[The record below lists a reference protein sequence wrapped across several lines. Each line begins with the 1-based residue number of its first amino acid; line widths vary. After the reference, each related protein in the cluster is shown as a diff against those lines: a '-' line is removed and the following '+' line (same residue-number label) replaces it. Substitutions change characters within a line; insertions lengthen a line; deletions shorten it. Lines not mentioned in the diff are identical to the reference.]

1 MICCAFCHV
10 FDQGMAFVS
19 DVCRLSFLNKKT
31 KCYTS
36 PGSGVAA
43 AAASSIGI
51 EVHGS
56 VGFLLDGR

>member
-19 DVCRLSFLNKKT
+19 DVCRLSFLKKKLSAT
-31 KCYTS
+31 ALQE
-36 PGSGVAA
+36 VELQR

-51 EVHGS
+51 EVHG
-56 VGFLLDGR
+56 